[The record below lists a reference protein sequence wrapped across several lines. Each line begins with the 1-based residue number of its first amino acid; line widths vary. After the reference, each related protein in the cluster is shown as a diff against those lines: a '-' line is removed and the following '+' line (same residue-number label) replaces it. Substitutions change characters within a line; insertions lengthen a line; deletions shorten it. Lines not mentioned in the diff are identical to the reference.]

1 MKRIIVCGCI
11 ICMIAVIVIMM
22 IPQRNDVIKIC
33 TIQYIEH
40 PNLEKMYL
48 AFNKEINEWAETNN
62 KKVAFELQVA
72 NQDVSLA
79 SQISNRFVQKNADM
93 ILALGTPAAQAA
105 QRATSRIPI
114 VFGAITDP
122 VEIGLVKTMEH
133 PGGNITG
140 SSDKWPY
147 EKQFEMIKEL
157 MPNVSNIG
165 IVYNPSEAN
174 SENAMRDIR
183 RITTQMGFRIYEV
196 SIASTTEEYSAAQS
210 LVRISDIFFAPADNT
225 VLSALDAYLKVAKQ
239 YHIPLFVGDE
249 GSVEKGGVATYCPD
263 YYELGIETGK
273 LGVRILNGE
282 SPAELPVVRPK
293 SGKLVINKS
302 SSEYFNIFYP
312 DSIMRTF
319 PIYTL
324 WDNLYPLIHACI
336 FAHTKLL

>member
-1 MKRIIVCGCI
+1 MKTKCILIIL
-11 ICMIAVIVIMM
+11 AVIFLIGLFYT
-22 IPQRNDVIKIC
+22 ISQRSNEADLTIC

-40 PNLEKMYL
+40 PNLEKMYR
-48 AFNKEINEWAETNN
+48 AFQNEINSWAKDNN
-62 KKVAFELQVA
+62 KTVDFELQIA

-79 SQISNRFVQKNADM
+79 SQIANRYVQKGADM

-105 QRATSRIPI
+105 QRATKKIPI

-122 VEIGLVKTMEH
+122 VEIGLVNTLEH

-157 MPNVSNIG
+157 LPNVSKIG

-183 RITTQMGFRIYEV
+183 RIAAHMGYIINEV
-196 SIASTTEEYSAAQS
+196 SITNSTEVYSAAQS
-210 LVRISDIFFAPADNT
+210 LVRKSDIFFAPADNT

-249 GSVEKGGVATYCPD
+249 GSVEKGGVATYGPD
-263 YYELGIETGK
+263 YYELGIETGR

-282 SPAELPVVRPK
+282 SPSDLSVAVPTSGTLVVNK
-293 SGKLVINKS
+293 NSSQFFNLV
-302 SSEYFNIFYP
+302 FP
-312 DSIMRTF
+312 DS
-319 PIYTL
+319 
-324 WDNLYPLIHACI
+324 
-336 FAHTKLL
+336 LLMQAKIIE

>member
-1 MKRIIVCGCI
+1 MKTKYILIILAI
-11 ICMIAVIVIMM
+11 IFLIGLFYTFS
-22 IPQRNDVIKIC
+22 QRRNKADLTIC

-40 PNLEKMYL
+40 PNLEKMYR
-48 AFNKEINEWAETNN
+48 AFQNEIINWAKKNN
-62 KKVAFELQVA
+62 KTVDFELQIA

-79 SQISNRFVQKNADM
+79 SQIVNRYVQKDADM

-105 QRATSRIPI
+105 QRATKKIPI

-122 VEIGLVKTMEH
+122 VEIGLVNTLEH
-133 PGGNITG
+133 PGRNITG

-157 MPNVSNIG
+157 LPNVSKIG

-183 RITTQMGFRIYEV
+183 RIAAHMGYIINEV
-196 SIASTTEEYSAAQS
+196 SITNSTEVYSAAQS
-210 LVRISDIFFAPADNT
+210 LVRKSDIFFAPADNT

-249 GSVEKGGVATYCPD
+249 GSVEKGGVATYGPD
-263 YYELGIETGK
+263 YYELGIETGR

-282 SPAELPVVRPK
+282 SPSDLPVAVPT
-293 SGKLVINKS
+293 SGTLVVNKS
-302 SSEYFNIFYP
+302 SSQFFNLVFP
-312 DSIMRTF
+312 DS
-319 PIYTL
+319 
-324 WDNLYPLIHACI
+324 
-336 FAHTKLL
+336 LLMQAKIIE

>member
-1 MKRIIVCGCI
+1 
-11 ICMIAVIVIMM
+11 MIAQNKIKFLALLLCIVICLLC
-22 IPQRNDVIKIC
+22 IFFPKKKVDICIC

-40 PNLEKMYL
+40 PNLDKIYC
-48 AFNKEINEWAETNN
+48 AFQEEVNKWAADNN
-62 KKVAFELQVA
+62 KTVEYELQVA

-79 SQISNRFVQKNADM
+79 SQIATRFVQKNADL

-105 QRATSRIPI
+105 QRATSKIPI

-140 SSDKWPY
+140 SCDKWPY
-147 EKQFEMIKEL
+147 EKQFEMIKSL
-157 MPNVSNIG
+157 LPRVSDIG

-183 RITTQMGFRIYEV
+183 RITTQMGFHIHEV
-196 SIASTTEEYSAAQS
+196 SVASTTEVYSAAQS
-210 LVRISDIFFAPADNT
+210 LVRKSDIFFAPADNT

-249 GSVEKGGVATYCPD
+249 GSVQKGGVATFGPD
-263 YYELGIETGK
+263 YYELGIETGR

-282 SPAELPVVRPK
+282 NPSELPVVRPTI
-293 SGKLVINKS
+293 GKLVINKS
-302 SSEYFNIFYP
+302 SSEYFNIVYP
-312 DSIMRTF
+312 DSIVRDAK
-319 PIYTL
+319 I
-324 WDNLYPLIHACI
+324 I
-336 FAHTKLL
+336 K